1 VENYLVEK
9 ATRRIPLCWNLSE
22 TAIARL
28 TQLMVPQQ
36 LEAGEVLFRQG
47 DRGTDMFIVVEGTV
61 KVVLADEHGREL
73 LLKETGPGGVIGE
86 LALLSQQP
94 RAATVV
100 ATAFTRLLKLTRA
113 SFLQFLNDNTT
124 AGADSVQSSYRD
136 LSQQYKVELLKRID
150 WFASLPPDELAL
162 LANRLRVQ
170 KYDRHDI
177 IFRRGDP
184 GDAFYIIVQGWV
196 NAFVTSQEGDTIVLN
211 QFGSGDSFGE
221 MALLDNK
228 PRSAGIMAL
237 TPLQLLTLN
246 RAEFSAVLQE
256 HPAVALETLLGL
268 SSKLRFAATYVEKAI
283 VWSRRVADGDYSMVL
298 DEIEATQN
306 EVVSALQD
314 DDVSV
319 SALLSA
325 FYKLTQGVQQR
336 EDTLRQ
342 EISALKLQI
351 QIDEDKRQEQVKAI
365 TETDFFASLQA
376 KLKEIRQGHSPD
388 VSAQTDE

>member
-1 VENYLVEK
+1 MENYLVEK

-73 LLKETGPGGVIGE
+73 LLKETGPGGVFGE

-113 SFLQFLNDNTT
+113 TFLQFLNDNTT

-336 EDTLRQ
+336 EDKLRQ

-388 VSAQTDE
+388 VSAQIEE

>member
-1 VENYLVEK
+1 MENYLVEK

-73 LLKETGPGGVIGE
+73 LLKETGPGGVFGE

-113 SFLQFLNDNTT
+113 TFLQFLNDNTT

-211 QFGSGDSFGE
+211 QFGPGDSFGE

-237 TPLQLLTLN
+237 TSLQLLTLN

-283 VWSRRVADGDYSMVL
+283 VWSRRIADGDYSMVL

-336 EDTLRQ
+336 EDKLRQ

>member
-1 VENYLVEK
+1 MENYLVEK

-73 LLKETGPGGVIGE
+73 LLKETGPGGVFGE

-113 SFLQFLNDNTT
+113 TFLQFLNNNTT
-124 AGADSVQSSYRD
+124 TGADSVQSSYRD

-211 QFGSGDSFGE
+211 QFGPGDSFGE

-237 TPLQLLTLN
+237 TPLQLLSLN

-283 VWSRRVADGDYSMVL
+283 VWSRRIADGDYSMVL

-336 EDTLRQ
+336 EDKLRQ

>member
-1 VENYLVEK
+1 MENYLVEK

-73 LLKETGPGGVIGE
+73 LLKETGPGGVFGE

-113 SFLQFLNDNTT
+113 TFLQFLNNNTT
-124 AGADSVQSSYRD
+124 TGADSVQSSYRD

-211 QFGSGDSFGE
+211 QFGPGDSFGE

-237 TPLQLLTLN
+237 TPLQLLSLN

-283 VWSRRVADGDYSMVL
+283 VWSRRIADGDYSMVL

-336 EDTLRQ
+336 EDKLRQ

-365 TETDFFASLQA
+365 TETDFFAALQA